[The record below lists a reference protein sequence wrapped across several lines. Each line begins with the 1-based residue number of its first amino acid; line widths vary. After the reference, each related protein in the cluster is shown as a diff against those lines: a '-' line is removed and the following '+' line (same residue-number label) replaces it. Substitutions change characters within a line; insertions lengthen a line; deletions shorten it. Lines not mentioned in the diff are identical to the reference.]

1 MYLVPFPMSMLTV
14 QVEWLRLDTSDFQ
27 APKGMRYC
35 LDKSGCWHRRRSMGA
50 QRPPQVEN
58 RNVTWLVS
66 NSNGF
71 DRAIWRL
78 GERKKCVRVMMG
90 YTWFDTVKSVV
101 NVGAMGAIATT
112 AGFEKSRG

>member
-14 QVEWLRLDTSDFQ
+14 QVKWLRLDTSDFQ

-35 LDKSGCWHRRRSMGA
+35 RDKSECWHRRRLKGVLM
-50 QRPPQVEN
+50 PPRVEN

-66 NSNGF
+66 NSSGF

-78 GERKKCVRVMMG
+78 
-90 YTWFDTVKSVV
+90 
-101 NVGAMGAIATT
+101 
-112 AGFEKSRG
+112 EK